1 MYRQAIIDAKALRA
15 SAIANA
21 KASLQEAFEPK
32 IQEMLRM
39 KLSEELDEEMDIEE
53 AKEEVEEGYDHVEEG
68 YEEGVEEGMHGMEE
82 EGITEGDLDE
92 ILAELEAMEEG
103 DYHEEG
109 EEHLNEAKDDEEESE
124 EGDEEEAPE
133 GDDEMEP
140 PAEGEEDE
148 MEITIKFGELKDL
161 LTPFVAEPE
170 EGGEE
175 APEMEE
181 LPGEEGGSDD
191 ALSLDEILAELEE
204 EEGAPVEEAKG
215 EVKGYGKVGGKG
227 TTGYDDKVGGKGRT
241 GYDAGSKKLH
251 EANKTIKI
259 LSEKLQEI
267 NLLNAK
273 LLYMNRIFKSKS
285 LSESQKVR
293 VVKSFD
299 KATSVKEVKSVYEIL
314 SESLSVKSKAP
325 LKESRGFASKPTG
338 GLAGTKKPIVDSDP
352 TVDRW
357 QQLVFGNK

>member
-1 MYRQAIIDAKALRA
+1 MYRQVIIDAKALRA
-15 SAIANA
+15 SSIANA

-39 KLSEELDEEMDIEE
+39 KLSEDFEESLSEE
-53 AKEEVEEGYDHVEEG
+53 EEDVKQEGYDHVEEN
-68 YEEGVEEGMHGMEE
+68 YEDGMEEGMPE
-82 EGITEGDLDE
+82 EGITESDLDE
-92 ILAELEAMEEG
+92 ILSELESIEEG
-103 DYHEEG
+103 DYEEEGALNEAEEDEDEEG
-109 EEHLNEAKDDEEESE
+109 EEGE
-124 EGDEEEAPE
+124 EGD
-133 GDDEMEP
+133 DDEMEP
-140 PAEGEEDE
+140 PTEGGEEDE

-161 LTPFVAEPE
+161 LTPFVGEPE

-175 APEMEE
+175 APEMSD
-181 LPGEEGGSDD
+181 LPSDEDGSEDD
-191 ALSLDEILAELEE
+191 SLSLDEILAELEE
-204 EEGAPVEEAKG
+204 EDGEKVEEAKG
-215 EVKGYGKVGGKG
+215 QIPGYGKVGGKG
-227 TTGYDDKVGGKGRT
+227 TTGYDDKVGGQGRT

-251 EANKTIKI
+251 EANETIKI
-259 LSEKLQEI
+259 LSEKLNEI

-285 LSESQKVR
+285 LSEAQKVR

-299 KATSVKEVKSVYEIL
+299 KATSVKEVKNVYEIL
-314 SESLSVKSKAP
+314 SEAFSNRSKAP

-338 GLAGTKKPIVDSDP
+338 GLTGTKKPIVESDP

>member
-1 MYRQAIIDAKALRA
+1 MENEMYRQAIIDAKALRA

-39 KLSEELDEEMDIEE
+39 KLSEEFEENL
-53 AKEEVEEGYDHVEEG
+53 EEVEEGEMPVEENLEG
-68 YEEGVEEGMHGMEE
+68 EDYGHSMEEGAPE
-82 EGITEGDLDE
+82 EGITEGDLDA

-140 PAEGEEDE
+140 PTEGGEEDE

-161 LTPFVAEPE
+161 LTPFVSEPE
-170 EGGEE
+170 EGGGEE

-181 LPGEEGGSDD
+181 LPGDEGGSDD

-204 EEGAPVEEAKG
+204 EDGEKEMKKEGKTISG
-215 EVKGYGKVGGKG
+215 NGFGKG
-227 TTGYDDKVGGKGRT
+227 SKEAAKTGATSWKTVKQ
-241 GYDAGSKKLH
+241 LQ
-251 EANKTIKI
+251 EANETIKV
-259 LSEKLQEI
+259 LSEKLNEI